1 MDGRRTTGAGRG
13 HATGA
18 TPPVTGATPR
28 VTGDTPPLTGATP
41 PVTEDIRR

>member
-13 HATGA
+13 R
-18 TPPVTGATPR
+18 VTGATRP
-28 VTGDTPPLTGATP
+28 VTGATP